1 MRTPAVLLIVLF
13 LAAKVT
19 NAQDQK
25 FHFGLKIVPS
35 MTWLKPDN
43 KGVERDGRRIGF
55 GYGIQTEFRFQEN
68 YAIASG
74 VQVTYRGGN
83 LRTKDSLANNS
94 ELVQKNRLQYVEVPF
109 GLKMKTNEFGKTR
122 YFGQFGFSPG
132 FNIAA
137 KEDNNFED
145 DIDIQEDV
153 NLFNL
158 NMIVGAGVEYT
169 LSGSTVLM
177 GGIEFNN
184 GFLDVFKG
192 SGKAATNYLGLNI
205 GVLF

>member
-94 ELVQKNRLQYVEVPF
+94 ELVQKNRLKYVEVPF

>member
-83 LRTKDSLANNS
+83 LRTKDSLVNNS

-137 KEDNNFED
+137 KADNNFED

-184 GFLDVFKG
+184 GFLDVFKD
-192 SGKAATNYLGLNI
+192 SRKAATNYLGLNI